1 MKKLITQINKE
12 NPNDYD
18 LGKKLRKLVKNFNED
33 LDTLDKMSGYIIEL
47 ASSRDFKGVASW
59 KNKKEEKIK
68 EIIKKLDK

>member
-33 LDTLDKMSGYIIEL
+33 LDTLDRMGNYIIEL
-47 ASSRDFKGVASW
+47 ASSRDFKGVADW
-59 KNKKEEKIK
+59 KNKKEEKTK